1 MCVGQGNRED
11 KLGRTRNIFELLFN
25 VVYVL
30 VLRLKSVEMI
40 VMIIGY
46 SYLNLACI
54 AAYTTNVTKMLRDIQ
69 ARKGNAFVQHL

>member
-11 KLGRTRNIFELLFN
+11 KLGRTRNIFEPLFN

-40 VMIIGY
+40 VMIIDY